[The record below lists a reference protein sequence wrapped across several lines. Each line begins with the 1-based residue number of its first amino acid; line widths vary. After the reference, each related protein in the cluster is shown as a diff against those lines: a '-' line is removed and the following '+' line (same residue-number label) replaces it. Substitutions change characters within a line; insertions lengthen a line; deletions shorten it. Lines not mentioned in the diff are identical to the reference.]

1 MKSVEDLYQEIKSSV
16 DNEDHDSTINRLE
29 TLLATYPG
37 YAPAHAELASLY
49 YQSADHDNALK
60 HFEQA
65 VQFDPDNTKFQKN
78 LADFYYT
85 VLSRAEEALEI
96 YEQLLVSAPMDTEI
110 LLVAGN
116 LLVSLNRFDEAQ
128 ARYEALINLEPWRL
142 DIQEL
147 IDKLNLRD
155 QEQYSPGVEAMYQRA
170 QAMVQNGEIEA
181 AIQMLGE
188 ILKNSPDYAL
198 AHNDLGV
205 LSYQTGEVQKA
216 LKHYE
221 KAVALAPTNT
231 TYVKNL
237 AEYYL
242 FVMGEI
248 EKALE
253 LYVVILKDH
262 PQDIEALMAAG
273 NISEKFENF
282 EDAKIFYEAI
292 LDAEPWHLEATERL
306 SALGQGQSENVS
318 ESKLF
323 TI

>member
-1 MKSVEDLYQEIKSSV
+1 MKSVKDLYQEIKSSV

-188 ILKNSPDYAL
+188 ILKDSPDYAL

-205 LSYQTGEVQKA
+205 LSYQTGEVQNA

-231 TYVKNL
+231 IYVKNL

-273 NISEKFENF
+273 NISEKFESF

-306 SALGQGQSENVS
+306 SALGQGQNENAS

>member
-110 LLVAGN
+110 LLVAAN

-170 QAMVQNGEIEA
+170 QAQVQNGEIEA

-216 LKHYE
+216 LEHHE

-273 NISEKFENF
+273 NISEKFGNF

-306 SALGQGQSENVS
+306 SALGQGQSENAS